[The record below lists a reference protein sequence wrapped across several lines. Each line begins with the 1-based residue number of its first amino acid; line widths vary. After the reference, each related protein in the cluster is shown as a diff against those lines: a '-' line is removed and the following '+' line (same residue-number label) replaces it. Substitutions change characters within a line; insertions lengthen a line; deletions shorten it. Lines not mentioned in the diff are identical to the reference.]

1 MVEIELTDP
10 PKSGGAMVAPAP
22 TALPLRCPRGRL
34 GGSSLVLDL
43 GHT

>member
-1 MVEIELTDP
+1 MVEIGSTDP
-10 PKSGGAMVAPAP
+10 PKSGGAMVALAP
-22 TALPLRCPRGRL
+22 IALTLGGPRGRL